1 MNFPFCQPPGVP
13 PRPCPDIFFSAE
25 PLQYSKLSADRAAPL
40 PTIIETVSIQFRSLP
55 DSSGSPQEESGT
67 AILLQAAYLS
77 GTGFMQISH
86 FHSSY

>member
-13 PRPCPDIFFSAE
+13 PRPCPDIFFPAE
-25 PLQYSKLSADRAAPL
+25 PMQYSKLSADRAAPL